1 MTIAEVGMAIV
12 SAPLDAA
19 EAIARAIVEQ
29 KLAACAQV
37 TGPVTSVYWWKGEVE
52 EAPERLIL
60 LKTERGRV
68 PQIQDLLKR
77 IHPYEVPELIFLPV
91 TAGGDAYL
99 AWLSEVMAV

>member
-1 MTIAEVGMAIV
+1 MKIQDAGMAV
-12 SAPLDAA
+12 VAAPPEAA
-19 EAIARAIVEQ
+19 EAIARTIVEK

-37 TGPVTSVYWWKGEVE
+37 TAPITSVYWWKGAVQEG
-52 EAPERLIL
+52 PERLIL
-60 LKTERGRV
+60 LKTERGRI
-68 PQIQDLLKR
+68 PRIRDLLKS